1 MRAIK
6 KAGEKD
12 LRKAFSITDKQK
24 RQAAINEA
32 VEKIK
37 ASLSEDQLED
47 ENLESCIKAVESDIV
62 RGDILS
68 KGSRIDGR
76 DLNTVRPIVCETSL
90 LPRTHGSTLFTR
102 GETQGLVVTTLGTGD
117 DEQIIDA
124 LHELTL

>member
-1 MRAIK
+1 MSAIK

-12 LRKAFSITDKQK
+12 LRKAFSITDTK

-90 LPRTHGSTLFTR
+90 Y
-102 GETQGLVVTTLGTGD
+102 Q
-117 DEQIIDA
+117 
-124 LHELTL
+124 ELMDQFIH